1 MALARVQ
8 TDSISKELVEE
19 LLKFSNIAD
28 QLQSLTKHFDNFI
41 GKFDILH
48 LELLV
53 SKNSNSLL
61 VIASSILK

>member
-28 QLQSLTKHFDNFI
+28 QLQSLTKHL
-41 GKFDILH
+41 ILT
-48 LELLV
+48 
-53 SKNSNSLL
+53 SNYSNAI
-61 VIASSILK
+61 VICKETIYG